1 MYRKGLSFIIL
12 SFTFVFLFSVQAEGI
27 EKSYKKDNVS
37 EGEAS
42 KEIGKAIMSIG
53 FSMPAIGNDPCQGI
67 ERTIGGMKKYS
78 PKGASE
84 ITGLPTKPSISA
96 GRQGQIM
103 EGESS
108 QGIEA
113 YSAENV
119 CYEGYDRA
127 GNKCVEAIANSDGT
141 TTFKNTSEQSCI
153 IQIGDKHTLT
163 LAPKSEI
170 TTNTEKEKNNP
181 LTEGLGKA
189 RSWLLDKLPDWAKSS
204 SSSLKGSG
212 IGVRGNCDPEGIA
225 GGCNINAG
233 SGLVLPTLPEYLS
246 FIVDAEKKGL
256 AAKLKWSRV
265 NPSPDSTVPSEG
277 PKPTE
282 TYPSQ
287 STKSGYEKEKSAK
300 TDKGGAIINPSDSS
314 SSSRGGRNI
323 DFCGRNLPTP
333 EQAASMGFNP
343 TKITDP
349 ANRDWTGRIEQ
360 TQQERSLVWSKSI
373 RNSDGSLIKVERR
386 YKEGNLISISYTFY
400 SKDGKPIGFVN
411 YDSKARSVKGERK

>member
-1 MYRKGLSFIIL
+1 MCRKCLSLIIL
-12 SFTFVFLFSVQAEGI
+12 SFTFVFLFTLQAESI

-84 ITGLPTKPSISA
+84 VTGLPTKPSMSV

-119 CYEGYDRA
+119 CYEGYDRE
-127 GNKCVEAIANSDGT
+127 GKKCVEAIANSDGT

-153 IQIGDKHTLT
+153 IQIGEKHTLT

-189 RSWLLDKLPDWAKSS
+189 RLWLLDKLPDWAKSS
-204 SSSLKGSG
+204 SSSSKGSG
-212 IGVRGNCDPEGIA
+212 VGVRGNCDPEGIA

-233 SGLVLPTLPEYLS
+233 SGLVLPTLPEYLNA
-246 FIVDAEKKGL
+246 IAEAEKKGL
-256 AAKLKWSRV
+256 AVKLKWSRI

-287 STKSGYEKEKSAK
+287 STKSGYEREKSSKA
-300 TDKGGAIINPSDSS
+300 DKGGTIINPSDS

-343 TKITDP
+343 AKITDP

-373 RNSDGSLIKVERR
+373 KSSDGSLVKVERR
-386 YKEGNLISISYTFY
+386 YKEGNLVSISYTFY
-400 SKDGKPIGFVN
+400 SKDGKQIGFVN
-411 YDSKARSVKGERK
+411 YDTKARSVKGERK